1 MFVKICVQV
10 ELNNQFTG
18 ENSVVPSDAPGFVAE
33 IFFLDSSV
41 IIKTGARIPP
51 CYFLRIK
58 CCTQQEGLK
67 NYLFFLIRL
76 TADKSVH
83 YSARRLHTD
92 KN

>member
-1 MFVKICVQV
+1 MYKLNRTTNLQV
-10 ELNNQFTG
+10 IR

-76 TADKSVH
+76 TADKSAH
-83 YSARRLHTD
+83 DSARKMHEN